1 MPLNAKG
8 MRMKNA
14 LIGKFGKQRGTQIFY
29 SLEKRGKIHGV
40 RKRKTAP
47 RRRKKA

>member
-8 MRMKNA
+8 MRMKSA
-14 LIGKFGKQRGTQIFY
+14 LIKKFGKRRGTAIFY
-29 SLEKRGKIHGV
+29 SLERRGKVMGV

-47 RRRKKA
+47 RRKGK